1 MSGSWR
7 IGRIAGID
15 VYVHFTF
22 LLLLGWVAISHYL
35 AHGDLAEAMS
45 GLAFILALFG
55 IVVLHE
61 LGHALAARRYGIR
74 TRDITLLP
82 IGGVARLERMPE
94 DPWQELVVA
103 LAGPA
108 VNVVLAA
115 GIYFALA
122 LGRGVESLDESVRVG
137 GGFLDQLFWVNVSLV
152 AFNVLPA
159 FPMDGGRVLR
169 ALLAMRLDYVRATQ
183 VAASIGQGMAVLFAF
198 LGLFFNPFLIFIGLF
213 VWLGAAQEASMVQ
226 MRSALA
232 GIPVRRAMITEFRT
246 LRPDDTLDQAVE
258 HIRSGFRQD
267 FPVVED
273 GRLVGVLTRSDLTA
287 ALGRHG
293 PGARV
298 REIMRRDFV
307 TVDPRD
313 MLQTAFARLQDCDCH
328 TLPVVRD
335 GRLMGLVTA
344 DNLAEV
350 LMIQEALRRSAVR
363 TLARTG
369 QATCLCTSFPCD
381 TQGRLPSTGSTRP
394 TRPESL
400 HHRGEYKAPAGSILI
415 PARREPPTPMFMF
428 MELY

>member
-137 GGFLDQLFWVNVSLV
+137 GGLLDQLFWVNVSLV

-169 ALLAMRLDYVRATQ
+169 ALLAMRT
-183 VAASIGQGMAVLFAF
+183 
-198 LGLFFNPFLIFIGLF
+198 
-213 VWLGAAQEASMVQ
+213 
-226 MRSALA
+226 
-232 GIPVRRAMITEFRT
+232 
-246 LRPDDTLDQAVE
+246 
-258 HIRSGFRQD
+258 
-267 FPVVED
+267 
-273 GRLVGVLTRSDLTA
+273 
-287 ALGRHG
+287 
-293 PGARV
+293 
-298 REIMRRDFV
+298 
-307 TVDPRD
+307 
-313 MLQTAFARLQDCDCH
+313 
-328 TLPVVRD
+328 
-335 GRLMGLVTA
+335 
-344 DNLAEV
+344 
-350 LMIQEALRRSAVR
+350 
-363 TLARTG
+363 
-369 QATCLCTSFPCD
+369 
-381 TQGRLPSTGSTRP
+381 
-394 TRPESL
+394 
-400 HHRGEYKAPAGSILI
+400 
-415 PARREPPTPMFMF
+415 
-428 MELY
+428 

>member
-137 GGFLDQLFWVNVSLV
+137 GGLLDQLFWVNVSLV

-232 GIPVRRAMITEFRT
+232 GIPVRCAMITEFRT

-258 HIRSGFRQD
+258 HIRSGFQQD

-350 LMIQEALRRSAVR
+350 LMIQEALREERR
-363 TLARTG
+363 THPRPDRAGDLPLHELPLRHTG
-369 QATCLCTSFPCD
+369 ATSFDGLHQAD
-381 TQGRLPSTGSTRP
+381 TT
-394 TRPESL
+394 
-400 HHRGEYKAPAGSILI
+400 
-415 PARREPPTPMFMF
+415 
-428 MELY
+428 

>member
-115 GIYFALA
+115 GIYFVLA

-137 GGFLDQLFWVNVSLV
+137 GGLLDQLFWVNVSLV

-183 VAASIGQGMAVLFAF
+183 VAASIGQAMAVLFAF

-350 LMIQEALRRSAVR
+350 LMIQEALREKRR
-363 TLARTG
+363 TPPRPDRAGDLPLHELPLRHTG
-369 QATCLCTSFPCD
+369 ATSFDGLHQAD
-381 TQGRLPSTGSTRP
+381 TT
-394 TRPESL
+394 
-400 HHRGEYKAPAGSILI
+400 
-415 PARREPPTPMFMF
+415 
-428 MELY
+428 